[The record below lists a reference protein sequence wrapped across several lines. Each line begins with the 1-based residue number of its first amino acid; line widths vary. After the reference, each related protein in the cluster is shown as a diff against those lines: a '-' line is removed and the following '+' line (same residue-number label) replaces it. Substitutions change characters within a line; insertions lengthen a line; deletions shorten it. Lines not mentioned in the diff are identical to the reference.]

1 MRILILEGWHLRLL
15 VIDVIVALCFG
26 DGFRSG
32 LELGPHV
39 ASVNIPAGCS
49 APQGIDFA
57 SRDRMMCTL
66 VQALL
71 SSKNEWTWDIYIY
84 IYLLFIYLC
93 MYLFI
98 LFFIY
103 LFNHIYGCLNVNS
116 TCTGRQIPCFCRSL
130 RHNVIKCLQRQKLR
144 IHLSG
149 HYWYIYIYNF
159 MYIYIYIYV
168 IYIINYTYIYIYIY
182 TKYQA
187 NASWKGRD

>member
-15 VIDVIVALCFG
+15 VVDVIIALCSG
-26 DGFRSG
+26 DVFRSG

-84 IYLLFIYLC
+84 IRIYI
-93 MYLFI
+93 YI
-98 LFFIY
+98 YIY

-116 TCTGRQIPCFCRSL
+116 TCSGWQIPCFCQSL
-130 RHNVIKCLQRQKLR
+130 RCNVIKCLQRQKLR

-149 HYWYIYIYNF
+149 HYWLIYIYMWF
-159 MYIYIYIYV
+159 I
-168 IYIINYTYIYIYIY
+168 
-182 TKYQA
+182 
-187 NASWKGRD
+187 